1 VRPEDEHAVVVRY
14 HRLSTHRVDRF
25 APGPGYLDW
34 GNQPHP
40 FRTYEEATV
49 VELPLADERVSPSW
63 DALHRPGDAVPR
75 PLDRASLG
83 AFLELSLGL
92 TAWKQAGRARWAL
105 RANPS
110 SGNLHPTEGYV
121 LVSGA
126 PGIPAGLYHYSSRDH
141 VLERR
146 WAPGPS
152 DAADASRGLPE
163 GGFLFGLSSVHWRE
177 AWKYGV
183 RAFRYCQHDAGH
195 ALAAARYAAGVLGWA
210 ARLLEAPGDADV
222 AALLGLDREQDFGH
236 LASFDREHPD
246 ALVLV
251 APPEGLEEQSCRVE
265 AALDALVSP
274 LRGGEWSGRP
284 NRLSP
289 EHVEWPE
296 IEAVV
301 EATGKPRTRVC
312 ASADE
317 PRVGGS
323 GADEP
328 PGGKGNREIAAVRLI
343 RQRRSAV
350 AMDGTTALSSA
361 AFLAMLD
368 RLLPRPHVPPWDVLP
383 WTPRVHPV
391 LFLHRVEGLAPGLYL
406 FERRAELH
414 ETLRAALRPSFRWER
429 PALAPPELR
438 LYLLE
443 EGDARSFAR
452 LASCHQEIASDSAFS
467 LGMLAELGSLAE
479 TPWLY
484 RWLFW
489 ETGVLGQVLYLEA
502 EASGVRSTGIGCYF
516 DEAVHE
522 VLGLES
528 TAFRDLYHFTVGGAV
543 EDTRLT
549 TLPAYPEAVHAR
561 SR

>member
-1 VRPEDEHAVVVRY
+1 VDRKDEHAVVLGY
-14 HRLSTHRVDRF
+14 HRTSTHRVDRF

-34 GNQPHP
+34 ANQPDP
-40 FRTYEEATV
+40 FRTYEGAPV
-49 VELPLADERVSPSW
+49 VALPLADEGASPSW
-63 DALHRPGDAVPR
+63 DAVHRPGAAVPR
-75 PLDRASLG
+75 PLDRTSLG

-92 TAWKQAGRARWAL
+92 TAWKQSGRARWPL

-121 LVSGA
+121 LMSGA
-126 PGIPAGLYHYSSRDH
+126 PGVPAGLYHYSSRDH

-146 WAPGPS
+146 WTPAPS
-152 DAADASRGLPE
+152 DAASASRVLPQ

-195 ALAAARYAAGVLGWA
+195 ALAAARYAAAVLGWS

-222 AALLGLDREQDFGH
+222 AALLGLDRDRDFGQ

-251 APPEGLEEQSCRVE
+251 APPEEVEEQGRGVE
-265 AALDALVSP
+265 AALDALALL
-274 LRGGEWSGRP
+274 LRGGEWAGRP

-289 EHVEWPE
+289 EHVAWPE
-296 IEAVV
+296 IEAVA
-301 EATGKPRTRVC
+301 EATRKPRTRAA
-312 ASADE
+312 ASAGE
-317 PRVGGS
+317 PRVDGL

-328 PGGKGNREIAAVRLI
+328 PGGQRDREINAVRLV

-350 AMDGTTALSSA
+350 AMDGTTALSSG
-361 AFLAMLD
+361 AFLSMLD
-368 RLLPRPHVPPWDVLP
+368 RLRPRPRVPPWDLLP

-391 LFLHRVEGLAPGLYL
+391 FFVHRVEGLAPGLYV
-406 FERRAELH
+406 FERRAGLH
-414 ETLRAALRPSFRWER
+414 ETLLAALRPSFRWER
-429 PALAPPELR
+429 PAVSPPERR

-452 LASCHQEIASDSAFS
+452 FASCHQEIASDSAFS
-467 LGMLAELGSLAE
+467 LAMLAELGSLAE

-484 RWLFW
+484 RRLFW
-489 ETGVLGQVLYLEA
+489 ETGVLGQALYLEA

-528 TAFRDLYHFTVGGAV
+528 AAFRDLYHFTVGGAA

-549 TLPAYPEAVHAR
+549 TLPGYPAAVHSR